1 MNYDIDKII
10 DDYYHDAE
18 MPNYSA
24 RTIWNTQLKNYFKAC
39 TTTEDL

>member
-1 MNYDIDKII
+1 MNYDLDKII

-24 RTIWNTQLKNYFKAC
+24 REI
-39 TTTEDL
+39 

>member
-1 MNYDIDKII
+1 MNYDIDKIV

-24 RTIWNTQLKNYFKAC
+24 REIWDTQLKNYSMAC

>member
-1 MNYDIDKII
+1 MNYDLDKII

-24 RTIWNTQLKNYFKAC
+24 VAI
-39 TTTEDL
+39 

>member
-1 MNYDIDKII
+1 MNYDIDKIV

-24 RTIWNTQLKNYFKAC
+24 RTIWEK
-39 TTTEDL
+39 

>member
-1 MNYDIDKII
+1 MNYDIDKIV

-24 RTIWNTQLKNYFKAC
+24 REI
-39 TTTEDL
+39 

>member
-1 MNYDIDKII
+1 MNYDLDKII

-24 RTIWNTQLKNYFKAC
+24 VAIWVK
-39 TTTEDL
+39 

>member
-1 MNYDIDKII
+1 MDYDIDKIV

-24 RTIWNTQLKNYFKAC
+24 REI
-39 TTTEDL
+39 

>member
-24 RTIWNTQLKNYFKAC
+24 REIWNTQLKKYIKAC